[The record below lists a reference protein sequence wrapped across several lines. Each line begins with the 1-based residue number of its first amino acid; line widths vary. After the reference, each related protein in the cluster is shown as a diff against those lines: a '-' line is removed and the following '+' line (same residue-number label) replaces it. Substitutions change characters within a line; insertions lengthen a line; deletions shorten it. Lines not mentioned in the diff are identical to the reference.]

1 MKKFILI
8 IIALFWIS
16 SLAVLIISLTDLYP
30 ENIFKEHRLIVGIG
44 FITITGLLKPI
55 YNSVIK
61 ENK

>member
-1 MKKFILI
+1 MKKIILI

-16 SLAVLIISLTDLYP
+16 SLAVLTISLTDLYS
-30 ENIFKEHRLIVGIG
+30 ENIFKEHRLIVVIG